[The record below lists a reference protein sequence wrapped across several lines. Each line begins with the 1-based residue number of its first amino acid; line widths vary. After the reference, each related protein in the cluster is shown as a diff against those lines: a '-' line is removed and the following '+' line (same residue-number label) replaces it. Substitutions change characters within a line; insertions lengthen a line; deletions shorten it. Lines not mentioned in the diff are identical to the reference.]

1 METNKISHLAINIFK
16 SVIDNYHVLNTV
28 NQKLV
33 NPLKSGT
40 IEYLL
45 YKKSWIDTV
54 QWHYED
60 LIRDPKIDPIKGM
73 ELKRKIDASNQDRT
87 DMVEYIDSF
96 FLNKYNGI
104 KLDKNAEINTESP
117 AWAIDR
123 LSILELKI
131 YHMQEET
138 KRKNTSTKHKKECNI
153 KLDILLKQRIDL
165 SKAIDDLLIKISK
178 GEIYMKVY
186 KQMKMYNDEELNPI
200 LYRDSKK

>member
-28 NQKLV
+28 NQKLL
-33 NPLKSGT
+33 NPLKQGT

-153 KLDILLKQRIDL
+153 KLDILLRQRIDL

>member
-153 KLDILLKQRIDL
+153 KLDILLRQRIDL

-200 LYRDSKK
+200 LYIDSKK

>member
-1 METNKISHLAINIFK
+1 METNKISHLAISIFK

-28 NQKLV
+28 NQKLL
-33 NPLKSGT
+33 NPLKQGT

>member
-1 METNKISHLAINIFK
+1 METNKISHLAISIFK

-153 KLDILLKQRIDL
+153 KLDILLRQRIDL